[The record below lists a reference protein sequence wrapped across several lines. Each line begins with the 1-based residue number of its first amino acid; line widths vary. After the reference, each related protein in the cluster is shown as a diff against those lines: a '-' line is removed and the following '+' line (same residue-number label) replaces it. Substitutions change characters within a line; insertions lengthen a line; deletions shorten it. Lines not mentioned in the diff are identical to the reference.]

1 MCAEPRPNT
10 LSASLYIHVPFCRSK
25 CGYCAFFSEPLRAG
39 ALEAYLPLLLDEITL
54 WAERLGRL
62 SVPTVFFGGGTPSL
76 LPPEHLECIMAAL
89 RKHFDLAPDAEISM
103 EANPES
109 ASAEVLRTARA
120 LGVNRLSLGVQSFR
134 DEELSLLGRPHTAR
148 QALEAFTRARSAGFA
163 NIGLDL
169 IWGLPGQ
176 REGQWL
182 ESLRRAVELGP
193 EHLSCYGLT
202 LEPGTPLAES
212 LAEAPPESPEDQR
225 SLPPERELAHMY
237 VHTGELL
244 EDAGYMQ
251 YEISN
256 YARMGFACLHNQ
268 ACWEGRDY
276 LGLGPAAAST
286 LGPLRWTNP
295 EDLRSWAEL
304 VRTRQIGL
312 HQRETLS
319 PETRAQERLML
330 ALRTTKG
337 LDLAEFRA
345 LSGQNLLTRHQKL
358 IQALRQKEL
367 VRLHQ
372 GRLRLTRTGML
383 VSSSIIRALG
393 FE

>member
-1 MCAEPRPNT
+1 MCADARPASPT
-10 LSASLYIHVPFCRSK
+10 ASLYIHVPFCRSK
-25 CGYCAFFSEPLRAG
+25 CGYCAFFSEPLREG
-39 ALEAYLPLLLDEITL
+39 AQDAYLPLLLDEMAL
-54 WAERLGRL
+54 WAQRLGRL
-62 SVPTVFFGGGTPSL
+62 TVPTVFFGGGTPSL
-76 LPPEHLECIMAAL
+76 LQPEHLARIMEAL
-89 RKHFDLAPDAEISM
+89 RQHFDLAPDAEISM

-109 ASAEVLRTARA
+109 ASPDFLRAARA

-134 DEELSLLGRPHTAR
+134 DEELALLGRPHTAR
-148 QALEAFTRARSAGFA
+148 QAAEALARARAAGFT
-163 NIGLDL
+163 NLGLDL

-182 ESLRRAVELGP
+182 ESLRRAVELAP

-202 LEPGTPLAES
+202 LEPGTPLAE
-212 LAEAPPESPEDQR
+212 APEEQR
-225 SLPPERELAHMY
+225 QLPPERELAHMY

-256 YARMGFACLHNQ
+256 YAHLGQACRHNQ

-286 LGPLRWTNP
+286 LGHLRSTNP
-295 EDLRSWAEL
+295 ESLSAWAEL
-304 VRTRQIGL
+304 VRTRRIGL
-312 HQRETLS
+312 HQRETLT
-319 PETRAQERLML
+319 PEIRASERLML
-330 ALRTTKG
+330 ALRTSKG
-337 LDLAEFRA
+337 LDLAEYRA
-345 LSGQNLLTRHQKL
+345 LSGHNLLSRHKSI

-367 VRLHQ
+367 IRIHQ

-383 VSSSIIRALG
+383 VSNSIIRALG

>member
-1 MCAEPRPNT
+1 MCADARPAKPT
-10 LSASLYIHVPFCRSK
+10 ASLYIHVPFCRSK
-25 CGYCAFFSEPLRAG
+25 CGYCAFFSEPLREG
-39 ALEAYLPLLLDEITL
+39 MLDAYLPLLLEEIGL

-76 LPPEHLECIMAAL
+76 LAPEHLARIMEAL
-89 RKHFDLAPDAEISM
+89 RKHFDFAEGAEISM
-103 EANPES
+103 EANPDS
-109 ASAEVLRTARA
+109 ASPEFLRAARE

-134 DEELSLLGRPHTAR
+134 DEELALLGRPHSAR
-148 QALEAFTRARSAGFA
+148 QAWEAVTRARGTGFA
-163 NIGLDL
+163 NLGLDL

-182 ESLRRAVELGP
+182 ESLRRAVELAP

-202 LEPGTPLAES
+202 LEPGTPLAE
-212 LAEAPPESPEDQR
+212 APEELHQ
-225 SLPPERELAHMY
+225 LPPERELARMY

-256 YARMGFACLHNQ
+256 YARLGHTCRHNL

-276 LGLGPAAAST
+276 LGLGPAASST
-286 LGPLRWTNP
+286 LGNLRWTNP
-295 EDLRSWAEL
+295 EDLRAWAEL
-304 VRTRQIGL
+304 VRTRQTGQ

-319 PETRAQERLML
+319 PATRAQERLML
-330 ALRTTKG
+330 ALRTAKG
-337 LDLAEFRA
+337 LDLAEYRA
-345 LSGQNLLTRHQKL
+345 LSGKNLLASHKAI

-367 VRLHQ
+367 VRLYQ

-383 VSSSIIRALG
+383 LSSSIIRALG

>member
-1 MCAEPRPNT
+1 MCAEQTQKAP
-10 LSASLYIHVPFCRSK
+10 SASLYIHVPFCRSK
-25 CGYCAFFSEPLRAG
+25 CGYCAFFSEPLRPG
-39 ALEAYLPLLLDEITL
+39 ALDAYLPLLLAEISL

-62 SVPTVFFGGGTPSL
+62 RVPTVFFGGGTPSL
-76 LPPEHLECIMAAL
+76 LPPEFLARIMATL
-89 RKHFDLAPDAEISM
+89 RERFDIAPDAEISM

-109 ASAEVLRTARA
+109 ASPDFLRAA
-120 LGVNRLSLGVQSFR
+120 KDLGVNRLSLGVQSFR
-134 DEELSLLGRPHTAR
+134 DEELALLGRPHTAR
-148 QALEAFTRARSAGFA
+148 QAWEAATRARSAGFA
-163 NIGLDL
+163 NLGLDL

-176 REGQWL
+176 RESQWL
-182 ESLRRAVELGP
+182 ETLRRAVELAP

-202 LEPGTPLAES
+202 LEPGTPMAE
-212 LAEAPPESPEDQR
+212 LDESELQMP
-225 SLPPERELAHMY
+225 LERDLAHMY

-256 YARMGFACLHNQ
+256 YARLGHPCRHNQ

-276 LGLGPAAAST
+276 LGFGPAAAST
-286 LGPLRWTNP
+286 LGPYRWTNP
-295 EDLRSWAEL
+295 EDLRSWSEL
-304 VRTRQIGL
+304 VRSQRLGL
-312 HQRETLS
+312 HQRETLT
-319 PETRAQERLML
+319 PEIRAQERLML

-337 LDLAEFRA
+337 LDLAEFRT
-345 LSGQNLLTRHQKL
+345 LSGTNLLTTHKTI

-367 VRLHQ
+367 LRIHQ

-383 VSSSIIRALG
+383 VSNSIIRALG

>member
-1 MCAEPRPNT
+1 MCAEPRQPQP
-10 LSASLYIHVPFCRSK
+10 SASLYIHVPFCRSK
-25 CGYCAFFSEPLRAG
+25 CGYCAFYSEPLRQH
-39 ALEAYLPLLLDEITL
+39 ALDAYLPLLLDEIAL

-62 SVPTVFFGGGTPSL
+62 RVPTLFFGGGTPSL
-76 LPPEHLECIMAAL
+76 LPPDHLARIMETL
-89 RKHFDLAPDAEISM
+89 RARFDLAPDAEISM

-109 ASAEVLRTARA
+109 AGPEFLDAARS

-134 DEELSLLGRPHTAR
+134 DEELALLGRPHSAR
-148 QALEAFTRARSAGFA
+148 QAAEAYARARAAGFA
-163 NIGLDL
+163 NVGLDL

-176 REGQWL
+176 RESQWL
-182 ESLRRAVELGP
+182 ESLRRAVLLVP

-202 LEPGTPLAES
+202 LEPGTPLAEG
-212 LAEAPPESPEDQR
+212 PEER
-225 SLPPERELAHMY
+225 RTLPPERELAHMY
-237 VHTGELL
+237 LHTGELL
-244 EDAGYMQ
+244 EDAGYLQ

-256 YARMGFACLHNQ
+256 YARLGQACRHNQ

-286 LGPLRWTNP
+286 LGPYRWTNP
-295 EDLRSWAEL
+295 EDLDAWAEL
-304 VRTRQIGL
+304 VRTRRIGK

-337 LDLAEFRA
+337 LDLAEYRT
-345 LSGQNLLTRHQKL
+345 LSGQNLLTRHAGI

-367 VRLHQ
+367 VRLQQ

>member
-1 MCAEPRPNT
+1 MCVDAPQP
-10 LSASLYIHVPFCRSK
+10 APAVSLYLHVPFCRAK
-25 CGYCAFFSEPLRAG
+25 CRYCAFFSQPLRAG
-39 ALEAYLPLLLDEITL
+39 DLDVYVPLLVDEMAL
-54 WAERLGRL
+54 WAERLGRVR
-62 SVPTVFFGGGTPSL
+62 VPTVFFGGGTPSL
-76 LPPEHLECIMAAL
+76 LPPGDLARIMDAL
-89 RKHFDLAPDAEISM
+89 RTHFDLAGDAEITM
-103 EANPES
+103 ECNPDS
-109 ASAEVLRTARA
+109 ASLEFLQAARS

-134 DEELSLLGRPHTAR
+134 DDELFLLGRPHSAR
-148 QALEAFTRARSAGFA
+148 QAWEAAARARGAGFA
-163 NIGLDL
+163 NLGLDL

-182 ESLRRAVELGP
+182 ETLRRALELSP
-193 EHLSCYGLT
+193 EHLSCYGLS
-202 LEPGTPLAES
+202 LEPGTPLAEG
-212 LAEAPPESPEDQR
+212 LAEAPEDERQ
-225 SLPPERELAHMY
+225 LPPERELAHLY

-244 EDAGYMQ
+244 EGAGYLQ

-256 YARMGFACLHNQ
+256 YARLGQACRHNQ

-276 LGLGPAAAST
+276 LGLGPAASST
-286 LGPLRWTNP
+286 LGNMRWTNP
-295 EDLRSWAEL
+295 EDLRVWTEL
-304 VRTRQIGL
+304 VRERKIGL

-319 PETRAQERLML
+319 PEIRAQERLML

-337 LDLAEFRA
+337 LNLSEYRA
-345 LSGQNLLTRHQKL
+345 LSGRNLLTSHAAI

-367 VRLHQ
+367 IRLHQ

>member
-1 MCAEPRPNT
+1 MSAEPAQSQPT
-10 LSASLYIHVPFCRSK
+10 ASLYIHVPFCRSK
-25 CGYCAFFSEPLRAG
+25 CGYCAFYSEPLRPA
-39 ALEAYLPLLLDEITL
+39 ALEAYLPLLLDEIGL

-62 SVPTVFFGGGTPSL
+62 RVPTLFFGGGTPSL
-76 LPPEHLECIMAAL
+76 LPPGHLARIMETL
-89 RKHFDLAPDAEISM
+89 RARFDLAPEAEISM

-109 ASAEVLRTARA
+109 AGPEFLATARG

-134 DEELSLLGRPHTAR
+134 DEELALLGRPHTAR
-148 QALEAFTRARSAGFA
+148 QAAEAYARARAAGFA
-163 NIGLDL
+163 NVGLDL

-182 ESLRRAVELGP
+182 DSLRRAVLLAP

-202 LEPGTPLAES
+202 LEPGTPLAEG
-212 LAEAPPESPEDQR
+212 PEELR
-225 SLPPERELAHMY
+225 ALPPERELAHMY
-237 VHTGELL
+237 LHTGELL
-244 EDAGYMQ
+244 EDAGYLQ

-256 YARMGFACLHNQ
+256 YARLGQACRHNQ

-286 LGPLRWTNP
+286 LGPYRWTNP
-295 EDLRSWAEL
+295 EDLGAWAEL
-304 VRTRQIGL
+304 VRTRRIGL

-319 PETRAQERLML
+319 RETRAQERLML

-337 LDLAEFRA
+337 LDLAEYRA
-345 LSGQNLLTRHQKL
+345 LSGQNLLKRHAGI

-367 VRLHQ
+367 VRLQQ

>member
-1 MCAEPRPNT
+1 MCAESGSKTP
-10 LSASLYIHVPFCRSK
+10 SASLYIHVPFCRSK

-39 ALEAYLPLLLDEITL
+39 ALDAYLPLLLCEIGL
-54 WAERLGRL
+54 WADRLGRL

-76 LPPEHLECIMAAL
+76 LPPEHLARIMTTL
-89 RKHFDLAPDAEISM
+89 RERFDIAPDAEISM

-109 ASAEVLRTARA
+109 ASPDLLRAA
-120 LGVNRLSLGVQSFR
+120 KDLGVNRLSLGVQSFR
-134 DEELSLLGRPHTAR
+134 DEELALLGRPHTAR
-148 QALEAFTRARSAGFA
+148 QAWEAAARARSAGFA
-163 NIGLDL
+163 NLGLDL

-182 ESLRRAVELGP
+182 ESLRRAVELNP

-202 LEPGTPLAES
+202 LEPGTPM
-212 LAEAPPESPEDQR
+212 AEAPGIEHQMP
-225 SLPPERELAHMY
+225 LERDLAHIY

-244 EDAGYMQ
+244 EDAGYLQ

-256 YARMGFACLHNQ
+256 YARLGHACRHNQ

-276 LGLGPAAAST
+276 LGFGPAAAST
-286 LGPLRWTNP
+286 LGPYRWTNP
-295 EDLRSWAEL
+295 EDLRSWTEL
-304 VRTRQIGL
+304 VRSQRIGL

-319 PETRAQERLML
+319 TEIRAQERLML

-337 LDLAEFRA
+337 LDLAEYRT
-345 LSGQNLLTRHQKL
+345 LSGTNLLSSHKAIL
-358 IQALRQKEL
+358 QALRQKEL
-367 VRLHQ
+367 IRIHQ

-383 VSSSIIRALG
+383 VSNSIIRALG

>member
-1 MCAEPRPNT
+1 MCAETRQPKP
-10 LSASLYIHVPFCRSK
+10 SASLYIHVPFCRSK
-25 CGYCAFFSEPLRAG
+25 CGYCAFFSEPLREG
-39 ALEAYLPLLLDEITL
+39 ALDAYLPLLLDEMAL
-54 WAERLGRL
+54 WAERLGPL
-62 SVPTVFFGGGTPSL
+62 SVPSVFFGGGTPSL
-76 LPPEHLECIMAAL
+76 LPPEGLTRIMDAL
-89 RKHFDLAPDAEISM
+89 RSRFDLAADAEISM

-109 ASAEVLRTARA
+109 ASPEFLRTARA

-134 DEELSLLGRPHTAR
+134 DEELALLGRPHTAR
-148 QALEAFTRARSAGFA
+148 QAWEAACRAKSAGFG
-163 NIGLDL
+163 NLGLDL

-182 ESLRRAVELGP
+182 ESLRRAVELSP
-193 EHLSCYGLT
+193 EHLSCYGLS
-202 LEPGTPLAES
+202 LEPGTPLAEA
-212 LAEAPPESPEDQR
+212 LAETPEDA
-225 SLPPERELAHMY
+225 LPPERELAHMY

-256 YARMGFACLHNQ
+256 YARLGHACRHNQ

-286 LGPLRWTNP
+286 LGCYRWTNP
-295 EDLRSWAEL
+295 EDLHTWAEL
-304 VRTRQIGL
+304 VRTRQIGQ

-319 PETRAQERLML
+319 PETLASERLML
-330 ALRTTKG
+330 ALRTAKG

-345 LSGQNLLTRHQKL
+345 LSGHNLLTRHKTI

>member
-1 MCAEPRPNT
+1 MCADTRPANP
-10 LSASLYIHVPFCRSK
+10 SASLYIHVPFCRSK
-25 CGYCAFFSEPLRAG
+25 GGYCAFFSEPLRAG
-39 ALEAYLPLLLDEITL
+39 ALDAYLPLLLDEMAL

-62 SVPTVFFGGGTPSL
+62 TVPTLFFGGGTPSL
-76 LPPEHLECIMAAL
+76 LPPEHLARIMDAL
-89 RKHFDLAPDAEISM
+89 RQHFDLAPDAEISM

-109 ASAEVLRTARA
+109 ASPDFLRAARA

-134 DEELSLLGRPHTAR
+134 DEELTLLGRPHTAR
-148 QALEAFTRARSAGFA
+148 QAAEALAHARAAGFT
-163 NIGLDL
+163 NLGLDL

-182 ESLRRAVELGP
+182 ESLRRAVELAP

-202 LEPGTPLAES
+202 LEPGTPLAE
-212 LAEAPPESPEDQR
+212 APEEQR
-225 SLPPERELAHMY
+225 QLPPERELAHMY

-256 YARMGFACLHNQ
+256 YARLGLACRHNQ

-286 LGPLRWTNP
+286 LGHLRSTNP
-295 EDLRSWAEL
+295 ESLSAWAEL
-304 VRTRQIGL
+304 VRTRRIGL
-312 HQRETLS
+312 HQRETLT
-319 PETRAQERLML
+319 PEIRASERLML

-337 LDLAEFRA
+337 LDLAEYRA
-345 LSGQNLLTRHQKL
+345 LSGINLLTSHKAI

-367 VRLHQ
+367 IRIHQ
-372 GRLRLTRTGML
+372 GRLRLTRAGML
-383 VSSSIIRALG
+383 VSNSIIRALG

>member
-1 MCAEPRPNT
+1 MSAEPAQSQPT
-10 LSASLYIHVPFCRSK
+10 ASLYIHVPFCRSK
-25 CGYCAFFSEPLRAG
+25 CGYCAFYSEPLRQD
-39 ALEAYLPLLLDEITL
+39 ALEAYVPLLLDEIGL

-62 SVPTVFFGGGTPSL
+62 RVPTLFFGGGTPSL
-76 LPPEHLECIMAAL
+76 LPPRHLERIMDAL
-89 RKHFDLAPDAEISM
+89 RARFDLAPEAEISM

-109 ASAEVLRTARA
+109 AGPEFLATARG

-134 DEELSLLGRPHTAR
+134 DEELALLGRPHTAR
-148 QALEAFTRARSAGFA
+148 QAAEAYARARAAGFA
-163 NIGLDL
+163 NVGLDL

-182 ESLRRAVELGP
+182 DSLRRAVLLAP

-202 LEPGTPLAES
+202 LEPGTPLAEG
-212 LAEAPPESPEDQR
+212 PEELR
-225 SLPPERELAHMY
+225 TLPPERELAHMY
-237 VHTGELL
+237 LHTGELL
-244 EDAGYMQ
+244 EDAGYLQ

-256 YARMGFACLHNQ
+256 YARLGQACRHNQ

-276 LGLGPAAAST
+276 LGFGPAAAST
-286 LGPLRWTNP
+286 LGPYRWTNP
-295 EDLRSWAEL
+295 EDLHAWAEL
-304 VRTRQIGL
+304 VRTRRIGQ

-337 LDLAEFRA
+337 LDLAEYRA
-345 LSGQNLLTRHQKL
+345 LSGQNLLKRHAGI

-367 VRLHQ
+367 VRLQQ

>member
-1 MCAEPRPNT
+1 MCAEQRPASP
-10 LSASLYIHVPFCRSK
+10 SASLYIHVPFCRSK
-25 CGYCAFFSEPLRAG
+25 CGYCAFFSEPLREG
-39 ALEAYLPLLLDEITL
+39 ALDAYLPLLLDEIAL
-54 WAERLGRL
+54 WAGRLGRL

-76 LPPEHLECIMAAL
+76 LPPEALTQIMDAL
-89 RKHFDLAPDAEISM
+89 RTHFDLAPDAEISL

-109 ASAEVLRTARA
+109 ASHEFLRSARA

-134 DEELSLLGRPHTAR
+134 DEELALLDRPHTAR
-148 QALEAFTRARSAGFA
+148 QAWEAFIRAREAGFA
-163 NIGLDL
+163 NLGLDL

-193 EHLSCYGLT
+193 EHLSCYGLS
-202 LEPGTPLAES
+202 LEPGTPLAE
-212 LAEAPPESPEDQR
+212 APEEHR
-225 SLPPERELAHMY
+225 SLPPERELARFY
-237 VHTGELL
+237 LHTGELL

-256 YARMGFACLHNQ
+256 YARLGQACRHNL

-286 LGPLRWTNP
+286 LGPMRFANP

-304 VRTRQIGL
+304 VRTRRIGL
-312 HQRETLS
+312 HHRETLS
-319 PETRAQERLML
+319 PEIRAQERLML
-330 ALRTTKG
+330 ALRTSKG
-337 LDLAEFRA
+337 LDLAEFRT
-345 LSGQNLLTRHQKL
+345 LSGIHLLTRHKAV

-383 VSSSIIRALG
+383 VSNSIIRALG

>member
-1 MCAEPRPNT
+1 MCADPRPNKP
-10 LSASLYIHVPFCRSK
+10 SASLYIHVPFCRSK
-25 CGYCAFFSEPLRAG
+25 CGYCAFFSEPLREG
-39 ALEAYLPLLLDEITL
+39 ALDAFLPLLLAEIAL
-54 WAERLGRL
+54 WAQRLGPL

-76 LPPEHLECIMAAL
+76 LPPEALTRIMAAL
-89 RKHFDLAPDAEISM
+89 RQHFDLQPDAEISM

-109 ASAEVLRTARA
+109 ASPEFLRTARA

-134 DEELSLLGRPHTAR
+134 DEELALLGRPHTAR
-148 QALEAFTRARSAGFA
+148 QAVEAFARARNAGFT

-182 ESLRRAVELGP
+182 ESLRRAVELAP
-193 EHLSCYGLT
+193 EHLSCYGLS
-202 LEPGTPLAES
+202 LEPGTPLAE
-212 LAEAPPESPEDQR
+212 APEEQR
-225 SLPPERELAHMY
+225 TLPLERELAHMY
-237 VHTGELL
+237 IHTGDLL

-256 YARMGFACLHNQ
+256 YARLGHACRHNQ
-268 ACWEGRDY
+268 ACREGRDY

-286 LGPLRWTNP
+286 LGPLRWTSP
-295 EDLRSWAEL
+295 EDLNNWGEL
-304 VRTRQIGL
+304 VRTRQIG
-312 HQRETLS
+312 QGDQGGRETLS

-330 ALRTTKG
+330 ALRTSKG
-337 LDLAEFRA
+337 LDLAEYRA
-345 LSGQNLLTRHQKL
+345 LSGTNLLSSHKTI

-367 VRLHQ
+367 VRLNQ